1 MLTSQNTPSHLVG
14 TDTHDTPTL
23 PLPKQNKT
31 NWTNVQYKKRP
42 RDTPGNNKAATKQ
55 PKLNNY
61 WLNQPPLTNENK
73 YAILMEEGSEETQSK
88 TQQIAPRAPP
98 IYVAGVQNIH
108 PLKELLL
115 KIAGDDFELKVLQ
128 GNQVKIQPKTSEKY
142 STIIKALAEKHT
154 EFHTYQAKENRSF
167 RVILR
172 GLHYSTNTQD
182 IKTEIENLSHTVVN
196 IFNIKQSRTNIPL
209 PLFFI
214 DLKQN
219 PNNKEIYSIET
230 LHYTKVTFE
239 LPRPNRSIPQ
249 CTKCQ
254 RYGHTQAYC
263 FHTSRCVKCAGNHH
277 TKQCSRQEKTDAVKC
292 VLCDGNHPAN
302 YKGCSVYKELQL

>member
-1 MLTSQNTPSHLVG
+1 MNSHTNVQSIQPHDLQGSDPVHHQQSASHEEMQSQHRTTHPNNLPQVQSLNMLSSQNTPSHLVG

-31 NWTNVQYKKRP
+31 TWTNVQYKKRP
-42 RDTPGNNKAATKQ
+42 RDTTGNDKAATKQ

-128 GNQVKIQPKTSEKY
+128 GNQVKIQPKPSKKY

-154 EFHTYQAKENRSF
+154 EFHTYQPKENRNF
-167 RVILR
+167 
-172 GLHYSTNTQD
+172 
-182 IKTEIENLSHTVVN
+182 
-196 IFNIKQSRTNIPL
+196 
-209 PLFFI
+209 
-214 DLKQN
+214 
-219 PNNKEIYSIET
+219 
-230 LHYTKVTFE
+230 
-239 LPRPNRSIPQ
+239 
-249 CTKCQ
+249 
-254 RYGHTQAYC
+254 
-263 FHTSRCVKCAGNHH
+263 
-277 TKQCSRQEKTDAVKC
+277 
-292 VLCDGNHPAN
+292 
-302 YKGCSVYKELQL
+302 